1 MASHSPLLNQHS
13 HSSSP
18 RSTAK
23 SKASHEAHI
32 KRLKVGRACFTC
44 RQKKIKCDGVQPCM
58 QCKARRRPCTFSK
71 DGATQDVD
79 EDQDSNAGSDTPYL
93 GIHDDR
99 QSESFTS
106 HSDPYKSPRPSRE
119 KPKVQRVEK
128 TEDFLFSWDG
138 DSASG
143 VPQKAVATSLTRTQ
157 EILDSLCNNTMEIS
171 GGKREL
177 HSFKLTTETSLYG
190 SQGSSHIWEPEP
202 PLPSTYNGPLTMPPK
217 ATQELLIKTYFEKR
231 HNVFPVMPRRMLM
244 QQLSVKGYLITPL
257 LLNAMYAH
265 AAVNLN
271 EKDADLCEPAHVY
284 FDRAKLLID
293 DFLDTPRISTVIALC
308 LLSLF
313 EFQDPLQARFCR
325 TSVYSGVAFRL
336 CYDLGMCQSYTI
348 GDRMTNNDIE
358 LRKRVF
364 WGCYCLDKM
373 QSIDTDGA
381 WMIRSEDFE
390 IDMPVFQTADFA
402 TEHETLEGFVAY
414 IKLMQIAE
422 RVMHFESF
430 QVKQTM
436 VRTREHEQMLL
447 SFNNDLINWLRSLP
461 PHLQWTPLPTQA
473 NATAPHPPAN
483 AIVSHIHL
491 AYNVI
496 ELSVLKPYANSTN
509 KLIQH
514 RCYTV
519 AENVTQ
525 LATFLYQHRDFIAT
539 YRFLASALMR
549 ASVVHMTG
557 LDDHSFKSN
566 NHPQKLLQ
574 TSLKILRDLLQHRSI
589 PSVEKFAFALQNS
602 LANERSSRSTS
613 SSPRDIET
621 SPQPRRGGNTTGV
634 GYHHQGNGVS
644 TDEDSRSDRT
654 LGYSEPHR
662 AGQKRSYSDRHSPAG
677 QRQSIQ
683 TNHMLLNGD
692 EQRAAEVLTYAFPSQ
707 HHIPTNS
714 SQRQSS
720 LRYTSGQNPTEDENY
735 AINFVMGDHWPPTSS
750 STATM
755 SQNAVVPHPA
765 TFSQGISPQGNP
777 GEQSQPHSNPTFN
790 SYSIT
795 QKHQRD
801 HSNHLVALV
810 PDPMQQH
817 HDPHPNQATMDS
829 HHATTASPG
838 NVSNRGWDN
847 PSHAPSGFD
856 NRNDPLLYS
865 IAAAAAASS
874 NDTWP
879 EPENDKWLSSQNMF
893 DRSPTQ
899 QQRADEQARF
909 NITPQQ
915 PQYMNIGL
923 GVYASA
929 HQHHTDVIRQHFMGS
944 DDRNNNVRPVI
955 LTHHGNVVVA
965 NENNVNGLARDRPA
979 S

>member
-1 MASHSPLLNQHS
+1 MASHSPLLSQHG

-18 RSTAK
+18 RSTTK
-23 SKASHEAHI
+23 SKASHEARI

-71 DGATQDVD
+71 EGPALDADD
-79 EDQDSNAGSDTPYL
+79 DLDSNAGSDTPYL
-93 GIHDDR
+93 SPHDER
-99 QSESFTS
+99 SSESTVAHPDS
-106 HSDPYKSPRPSRE
+106 YKSPRPSRE
-119 KPKVQRVEK
+119 RPRDQRPEN

-138 DSASG
+138 VNTNGTAQKTVSA
-143 VPQKAVATSLTRTQ
+143 SLTRTQ
-157 EILDSLCNNTMEIS
+157 DILDSLCNNPIEIS

-177 HSFKLTTETSLYG
+177 HSFKLTSDTSLFG
-190 SQGSSHIWEPEP
+190 SQGSSHTWEPEP
-202 PLPSTYNGPLTMPPK
+202 PLPTVYSGPLTMPPK
-217 ATQELLIKTYFEKR
+217 ATQERLIRTYFEKR

-265 AAVNLN
+265 AAINLN
-271 EKDADLCEPAHVY
+271 EEDADLCEPANVY
-284 FDRAKLLID
+284 FNRAKQLID

-308 LLSLF
+308 LLSLY
-313 EFQDPLQARFCR
+313 EFQDPQQPRFCR
-325 TSVYSGVAFRL
+325 SSVYSGVAFRL
-336 CYDLGMCQSYTI
+336 CYDLGMCRSYTI

-364 WGCYCLDKM
+364 WGCYCLDKL

-381 WMIRSEDFE
+381 WIIRSEDFE

-491 AYNVI
+491 VYNVI

-514 RCYTV
+514 RCHTV

-549 ASVVHMTG
+549 ASVVHMNG
-557 LDDHSFKSN
+557 LGDFSYKSN
-566 NHPQKLLQ
+566 NHPQHLLQ
-574 TSLKILRDLLQHRSI
+574 ASLKILRDLLQHRSI
-589 PSVEKFAFALQNS
+589 PSVEQFAISLQNS
-602 LANERSSRSTS
+602 LAQEANSSSSS
-613 SSPRDIET
+613 SSPHQAGN
-621 SPQPRRGGNTTGV
+621 SPQPRRGQNNGN
-634 GYHHQGNGVS
+634 GYHQHINGIHS
-644 TDEDSRSDRT
+644 SEEEARSDRPP
-654 LGYSEPHR
+654 LGYNEPHR
-662 AGQKRSYSDRHSPAG
+662 AGQKRSYSDRQSPPG
-677 QRQSIQ
+677 QRSAMQN
-683 TNHMLLNGD
+683 NHMVLNGD

-707 HHIPTNS
+707 QHIPTNS
-714 SQRQSS
+714 NQRQSS
-720 LRYTSGQNPTEDENY
+720 LRYTSGQNPTQEENY
-735 AINFVMGDHWPPTSS
+735 AINLVMGDHWPTTS

-755 SQNAVVPHPA
+755 SHHAVVPHPA
-765 TFSQGISPQGNP
+765 TFPHGLSPQSNG
-777 GEQSQPHSNPTFN
+777 HSPSHPPFN
-790 SYSIT
+790 SYNLSS
-795 QKHQRD
+795 KHQRD
-801 HSNHLVALV
+801 HSNHIVGLVT
-810 PDPMQQH
+810 DPMQQH
-817 HDPHPNQATMDS
+817 DPSQQNAMDPADPATGGD
-829 HHATTASPG
+829 
-838 NVSNRGWDN
+838 RGWDN
-847 PSHAPSGFD
+847 PGHTNGFD
-856 NRNDPLLYS
+856 NRDDPLLYS

-879 EPENDKWLSSQNMF
+879 EQDNEKWLSSQTMF
-893 DRSPTQ
+893 DRSPPQ
-899 QQRADEQARF
+899 QQRNDEQSRL
-909 NITPQQ
+909 NVPPQQ

-929 HQHHTDVIRQHFMGS
+929 HQHHTDVIRQHFMAT
-944 DDRNNNVRPVI
+944 DDRNNSVRPVI

-965 NENNVNGLARDRPA
+965 NENNVNGLGRDRSTA
-979 S
+979 